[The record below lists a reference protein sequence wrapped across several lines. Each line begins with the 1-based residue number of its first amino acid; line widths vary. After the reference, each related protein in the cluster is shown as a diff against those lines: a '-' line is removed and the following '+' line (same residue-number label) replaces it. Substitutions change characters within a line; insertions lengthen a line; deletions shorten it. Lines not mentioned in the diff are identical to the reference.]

1 MVKKICMRLLRILTG
16 RKGVYCRMGRKNRF
30 CPGVFLH
37 EMTEVGSH
45 NYFGHGTMT
54 LNARIGSYCSVASN
68 VKIGQ
73 MEHDLTCVS
82 TNTKIM
88 AAVGSD
94 DGFREPTVIGNDV
107 WIGANAVIRQG
118 VTVGTGAVIGA
129 GAVVTKDIPPYA
141 VAVGVPAKVLRF
153 RFDEAVIGRLLASR
167 WWELPE
173 QEAIEKCRELQES
186 IHGEN
191 A

>member
-1 MVKKICMRLLRILTG
+1 MLKKICLRLFRILTG

-37 EMTEVGSH
+37 ERTEIGSR

-54 LNARIGSYCSVASN
+54 LNAKIGSYCSVASN

-73 MEHDLTCVS
+73 MEHDLSCVS
-82 TNTKIM
+82 THTAIM
-88 AAVGSD
+88 RAVGGDS
-94 DGFREPTVIGNDV
+94 GFRAPAVIGSDV

-141 VAVGVPAKVLRF
+141 VAAGVPAKVLRL
-153 RFDEAVIGRLLASR
+153 RFPQAQIAMLLNSR
-167 WWELPE
+167 WWELPKD
-173 QEAIEKCRELQES
+173 EAIEKCRELQEN
-186 IHGEN
+186 IHGEH